1 MKLLKR
7 IFCTCIALMA
17 SVYIMPAIDM
27 YVYADDMS
35 GYITDL
41 WFWAALFGLSSA
53 ALYTVKKAG
62 TK

>member
-1 MKLLKR
+1 
-7 IFCTCIALMA
+7 MA

-41 WFWAALFGLSSA
+41 WFWAVLFGLSTA
-53 ALYTVKKAG
+53 ELYTGKKAG

>member
-1 MKLLKR
+1 
-7 IFCTCIALMA
+7 MA

-41 WFWAALFGLSSA
+41 WFWAVLFGLSTA
-53 ALYTVKKAG
+53 ALYTGKKAG